1 MMSHT
6 PSCETATSYTC
17 KCPCG
22 GARHGGVLIAG
33 LRATSEATRE
43 KAKQWTE
50 PRRWQHASPAA
61 KQSTVTNA
69 AAERRP
75 ALTGVIT
82 ELVSALI
89 DEVKEEGEV
98 DAVELL
104 AKEISDDIA
113 DEFEK
118 RLSNGGPSSKKSRH
132 LWCVVIAAI
141 CRAYDEVGDAAKE
154 SIDVLTDRTMQ
165 LLREATSDSRAHT
178 AAVTDIYQ
186 QRTGVARAFEI
197 DEYDWMGTL
206 IKKALKAVVAAIKSI
221 GEEAAMKYVR
231 LIGAIICP
239 DPDRHPAVVKHC
251 IWPLLNGPFREALQD
266 SLASEMRAWIRNAY
280 VVLPP
285 TPDTHNP

>member
-1 MMSHT
+1 MSHT
-6 PSCETATSYTC
+6 ANCETATSYTC

-33 LRATSEATRE
+33 LRTTSVDTRE

-50 PRRWQHASPAA
+50 LRRWEHVSPGA
-61 KQSTVTNA
+61 KQSTVNNA
-69 AAERRP
+69 AEERRP

-82 ELVSALI
+82 ELVFTLI
-89 DEVKEEGEV
+89 DQVEDEGEI
-98 DAVELL
+98 DAVEIL

-118 RLSNGGPSSKKSRH
+118 RLSNGGPSSKKSQH

-141 CRAYDEVGDAAKE
+141 CRVYDEAGDAANE

-165 LLREATSDSRAHT
+165 LLREAMSDSRTDT
-178 AAVTDIYQ
+178 AEVTDIYR

-197 DEYDWMGTL
+197 DEYDWMGAL

-221 GEEAAMKYVR
+221 GEEMALKYVR

-239 DPDRHPAVVKHC
+239 DPDRHPAIVKHC

-285 TPDTHNP
+285 DPNTHNP

>member
-1 MMSHT
+1 MSHT
-6 PSCETATSYTC
+6 ASCETATSYTC

-33 LRATSEATRE
+33 LRTTSEATRE
-43 KAKQWTE
+43 KAKQWTD
-50 PRRWQHASPAA
+50 PRRWEHAPPAA
-61 KQSTVTNA
+61 KQSTVNNA
-69 AAERRP
+69 AAERRR
-75 ALTGVIT
+75 ALTGVIA
-82 ELVSALI
+82 ELVSTLI
-89 DEVKEEGEV
+89 DQVKDKGEI
-98 DAVELL
+98 DAVEVL

-118 RLSNGGPSSKKSRH
+118 RLSDGGPSNKKSRH

-141 CRAYDEVGDAAKE
+141 CRAYDEAGDAAKK

-165 LLREATSDSRAHT
+165 LLREATSDLRTDT
-178 AAVTDIYQ
+178 AEVTDIYR

-197 DEYDWMGTL
+197 DEYDWMGAL

-231 LIGAIICP
+231 LIGAIVCP
-239 DPDRHPAVVKHC
+239 DPDRHPAIVKHC

-266 SLASEMRAWIRNAY
+266 ALASEMRAWIRNAY

-285 TPDTHNP
+285 DPNTHNP